1 MSYRLQK
8 DAAMHRNDHDR
19 VALYRQEYKSRR
31 NWISFDVQRL
41 MITNDGSCAS
51 MLREPVLINAEIDES
66 GFQQWRSDS
75 VRVAALD
82 EVAQDVVD
90 LDGRALS

>member
-1 MSYRLQK
+1 
-8 DAAMHRNDHDR
+8 
-19 VALYRQEYKSRR
+19 
-31 NWISFDVQRL
+31 
-41 MITNDGSCAS
+41 

>member
-1 MSYRLQK
+1 
-8 DAAMHRNDHDR
+8 
-19 VALYRQEYKSRR
+19 
-31 NWISFDVQRL
+31 
-41 MITNDGSCAS
+41 
-51 MLREPVLINAEIDES
+51 MLREPLLIDPEIDEG

-75 VRVAALD
+75 VRSAVLD